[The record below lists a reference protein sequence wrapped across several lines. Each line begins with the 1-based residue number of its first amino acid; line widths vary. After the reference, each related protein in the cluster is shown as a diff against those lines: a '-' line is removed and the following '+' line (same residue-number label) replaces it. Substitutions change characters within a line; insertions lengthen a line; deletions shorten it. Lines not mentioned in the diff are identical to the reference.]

1 MNWQEVLS
9 LVRFIFYDQTLFRIK
24 DVKITLN
31 HLFVAGATVLIA
43 IFISRVVRSILKKR
57 FFPRFKIEPGLEFA
71 FLRITHYAILVLG
84 VYVGLASLNFPL
96 EALVGFVALLGVG
109 IGFGLQNLAS
119 NFISGIILLFDRP
132 IKIGDR
138 ITVDDIWGDVV
149 QIKLRS
155 TIVNTPDNI
164 SIIIPNSK
172 LLEHNLINWD
182 YGDHRIRIH
191 VSVGV
196 AYGSDVNLVTKLLIQ
211 AANEHNQVLD
221 TPEPEVWFNEF
232 GDSSLNFELVCWIP
246 NSTIKPAIVNE
257 LNRAIDKLFR
267 ENKVEIPFPQR
278 DLHIRSGLPKISD
291 QSDCEKG

>member
-1 MNWQEVLS
+1 MYSTSRQYSGLRMLRLPSIIWWLPERLCS
-9 LVRFIFYDQTLFRIK
+9 SPF
-24 DVKITLN
+24 
-31 HLFVAGATVLIA
+31 
-43 IFISRVVRSILKKR
+43 FISHIVRGLLKKR

-71 FLRITHYAILVLG
+71 FLRITHYVILVIG
-84 VYVGLASLNFPL
+84 VYVGLATLSFPL
-96 EALVGFVALLGVG
+96 EALVGFAALLGVG

-119 NFISGIILLFDRP
+119 NFISGLILLFDRP

-138 ITVDDIWGDVV
+138 ITIDDIWGDVT

-191 VSVGV
+191 VPVGV
-196 AYGSDVNLVTKLLIQ
+196 AYGSDVDLVTRLLIK
-211 AANEHNQVLD
+211 AADKNTIVL
-221 TPEPEVWFNEF
+221 PNPKPEVWFNEF

-246 NSTIKPAIVNE
+246 NSTIKPDIVNE
-257 LNRAIDKLFR
+257 LNRAIDRLFR
-267 ENKVEIPFPQR
+267 DHDVEIPFPQR
-278 DLHIRSGLPKISD
+278 DLHLRSGFTQISG
-291 QSDCEKG
+291 QQGKVSG